1 MNEKIARKKRMKESE
16 KKRMELS
23 LQKAKEA
30 EEYYQRWK
38 KNKDD
43 SYKVSQK
50 IYLFLI
56 YCISICSTDSRVVK
70 IDFKCVVRE
79 KGDFKD
85 Y

>member
-1 MNEKIARKKRMKESE
+1 MVNEKIARKKRMKESE

-43 SYKVSQK
+43 SYKV
-50 IYLFLI
+50 
-56 YCISICSTDSRVVK
+56 RP
-70 IDFKCVVRE
+70 
-79 KGDFKD
+79 
-85 Y
+85 